1 MVDNPIKLFDLL
13 GIPESEQPDYS
24 VRLNGNLDG
33 YNVLDAYRNHRS
45 EFLDHAHTTVF
56 SGKGWYIHTRYV
68 LQFVELRPAEW
79 LFIGLFEVSQ
89 PEIQLSNGNVAM
101 RYRMLDRYSALEG
114 RLVARFDEARRIRGS
129 AHLTRNLSRPSV
141 REYVTQHLVVD
152 RVARSSKSILP
163 FPGFNKLRLN
173 HAELVAA
180 VENPE
185 WAPALNSVSAIYLQ
199 TDMSNGWHYVG
210 SAYSNEGD
218 SVGLLSRW
226 KEYAYYDHDGTNTRL
241 KKLSRE
247 HIEEHFQYSILE
259 VFDPSTKPSKIIQRE
274 HWWMD
279 TLGSVYKDEH
289 PFGYNTVRQRNE
301 DASGELDDSEE
312 LED

>member
-1 MVDNPIKLFDLL
+1 MVENPIKLFDLL
-13 GIPESEQPDYS
+13 GIPESELPDYS

-33 YNVLDAYRNHRS
+33 YNVMDAYRNHKS
-45 EFLDHAHTTVF
+45 QFLDHAHTIKF
-56 SGKGWYIHTRYV
+56 QGKGRKIHTRYV
-68 LQFVELRPAEW
+68 LQFVELKPTEW

-89 PEIQLSNGNVAM
+89 PEIQLSNGNFALG
-101 RYRMLDRYSALEG
+101 YRMLDRYSALEG
-114 RLVARFDEARRIRGS
+114 RLVARFDRPSNYQGS
-129 AHLTRNLSRPSV
+129 GNLTRNLSTPSV
-141 REYVTQHLVVD
+141 REYSTKHMIVD

-173 HAELVAA
+173 HSELVAA

-185 WAPALNSVSAIYLQ
+185 WAPALNSVSAVYLQ

-210 SAYSNEGD
+210 SAYSREGD
-218 SVGLLSRW
+218 NMGLLSRW

-247 HIEEHFQYSILE
+247 HIEEHFQYSVLE

-289 PFGYNTVRQRNE
+289 PFGYNTVRQRKENT
-301 DASGELDDSEE
+301 SGELDDSEE
-312 LED
+312 SEE